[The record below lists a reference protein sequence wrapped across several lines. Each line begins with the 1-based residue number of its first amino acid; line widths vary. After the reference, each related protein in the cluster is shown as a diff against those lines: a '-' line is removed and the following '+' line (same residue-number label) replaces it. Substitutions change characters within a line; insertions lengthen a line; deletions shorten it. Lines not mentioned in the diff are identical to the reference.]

1 MISMADSTPSR
12 EQLDKLASQIQ
23 QDQVK
28 TNPAEKRVKIDMS
41 FNKAVKKITQT
52 PPPQKKAK

>member
-1 MISMADSTPSR
+1 MSDNTPNK
-12 EQLDKLASQIQ
+12 EQIDKLASQIR

-41 FNKAVKKITQT
+41 FKKAIKKITHT
-52 PPPQKKAK
+52 PPPQKEAK

>member
-1 MISMADSTPSR
+1 MPDSTPSK

-23 QDQVK
+23 QDQSK

-41 FNKAVKKITQT
+41 FNKAVKKITHT
-52 PPPQKKAK
+52 PPPQKEAK